1 MRLMRDLSEIK
12 VDPPYAVLVSFLTP
26 ERGRFNFTP
35 IGSESAYYDFMG
47 SYTDRAQY
55 DFKEVIFDS
64 LPADFSVC
72 ASLMKPSLDQVAH
85 AGGAPA
91 SPSFNKDGA
100 FIRRQ

>member
-1 MRLMRDLSEIK
+1 M
-12 VDPPYAVLVSFLTP
+12 SFLTP

-35 IGSESAYYDFMG
+35 LGSETAWYDFMG

-55 DFKEVIFDS
+55 DFKEVIFDTV
-64 LPADFSVC
+64 PADISVC

-85 AGGAPA
+85 AGGSPA

-100 FIRRQ
+100 IIRRQ

>member
-1 MRLMRDLSEIK
+1 M
-12 VDPPYAVLVSFLTP
+12 SFQTP

-35 IGSESAYYDFMG
+35 LGSETAWYDFMG

-55 DFKEVIFDS
+55 DFKEVIFDTV
-64 LPADFSVC
+64 PADISVC

-85 AGGAPA
+85 AGGSPA

-100 FIRRQ
+100 IIRRQ